1 MKAKHYKDVA
11 IKYAKDVISGTQI
24 AGAEV
29 IAACQRFLD
38 DLKRD
43 DLEFRTKEPD
53 AAVTII
59 EGIFVHRK
67 GEALDGTPLL
77 GKPFKLEPF
86 QIFIVYNL
94 LGFYYTGTNE
104 RRFKEALILLAR
116 KNGKTSFI
124 AALSFAVAIIQRKS
138 GSSACLRAAATT

>member
-1 MKAKHYKDVA
+1 MKAKHYKDIA
-11 IKYAKDVISGTQI
+11 IQYAEEVTSGKKI
-24 AGAEV
+24 AGNEI

-43 DLEFRTKEPD
+43 DLEFRTKDPD

-67 GEALDGTPLL
+67 GEAIDGTPLL
-77 GKPFKLEPF
+77 GKPFKLQPF

-94 LGFYYTGTNE
+94 LGFWYKGTNE
-104 RRFKEALILLAR
+104 RRFKESLIFLAR

-124 AALSFAVAIIQRKS
+124 AALSFAVAIIHP
-138 GSSACLRAAATT
+138 